1 MYCNKLE
8 NLKEVE
14 NLFHRYH
21 LLELNQDQ
29 KKKYLNRSIIPSEKE
44 AVIKS
49 LPANISPRP
58 DGFSTEFYQTFK
70 EELMPML
77 FTNCSTK

>member
-1 MYCNKLE
+1 MNKFLCIYQPS
-8 NLKEVE
+8 K
-14 NLFHRYH
+14 
-21 LLELNQDQ
+21 LNQDQ
-29 KKKYLNRSIIPSEKE
+29 ISNLNKPITPSEIEAVTKSLNQEKKK
-44 AVIKS
+44 
-49 LPANISPRP
+49 SPES